1 MGLLKFIL
9 LLSVLTWLSSQRPDI
24 VVVSFQ
30 LITLT
35 STPGATLLSLASE
48 FGVYLHIFLPSLVI
62 LLQML

>member
-24 VVVSFQ
+24 VVSLQ
-30 LITLT
+30 LIILT

-48 FGVYLHIFLPSLVI
+48 LGVYLHIFLPSLAI